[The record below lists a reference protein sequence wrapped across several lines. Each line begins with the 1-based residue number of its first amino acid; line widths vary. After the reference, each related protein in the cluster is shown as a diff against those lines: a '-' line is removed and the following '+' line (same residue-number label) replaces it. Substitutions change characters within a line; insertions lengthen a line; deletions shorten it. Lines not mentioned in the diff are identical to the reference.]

1 LKDMFVVFDE
11 ILQARIK
18 GEKWPNHTKQSPKA
32 KKKTSEKKVLQ
43 GKNRCSNS
51 HTLTT
56 FQEKKGKREPP
67 PGSISA
73 SAVKCLR
80 MNGVF

>member
-1 LKDMFVVFDE
+1 MFVVFDE

-18 GEKWPNHTKQSPKA
+18 GEKWPNHTKKSPKA
-32 KKKTSEKKVLQ
+32 KKNIRKESVTGEKQVFQ
-43 GKNRCSNS
+43 QS

-56 FQEKKGKREPP
+56 FQEKKGKREPT
-67 PGSISA
+67 PGSNSA